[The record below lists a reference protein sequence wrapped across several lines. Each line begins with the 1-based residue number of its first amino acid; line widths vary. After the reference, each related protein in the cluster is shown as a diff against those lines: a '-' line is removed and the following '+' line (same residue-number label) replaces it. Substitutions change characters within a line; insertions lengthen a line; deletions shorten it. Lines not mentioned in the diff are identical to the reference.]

1 MISARRR
8 VSEDQTTVLNWSKK
22 KEITILA
29 LSDITAYM
37 NNLERIL
44 DNLKEGII
52 AHDLNRRIF
61 YFNREA
67 EKITG
72 FSKDEV
78 IGNDCH
84 KALGGPFCGD
94 RCHFC
99 KDAGGLDDTEE
110 YTLNITTKQGE
121 SRRIEMIVSP
131 ILDDTGTMRGVLAA
145 FRDITDWLKL
155 KMRAKKLN
163 SFAEI
168 IGQDVKMLQIFQQIS
183 DVAGY
188 DYPVHISGETGIR

>member
-1 MISARRR
+1 M
-8 VSEDQTTVLNWSKK
+8 
-22 KEITILA
+22 A
-29 LSDITAYM
+29 LSDITTYM

-67 EKITG
+67 EQITG
-72 FSKDEV
+72 FSKEEV

-84 KALGGPFCGD
+84 QALGGRFCGD

-99 KDAGGLDDTEE
+99 NNASSLDNTEE

-131 ILDDTGTMRGVLAA
+131 ILDKTGTMRGVFGRLQRHNRLAEA
-145 FRDITDWLKL
+145 
-155 KMRAKKLN
+155 
-163 SFAEI
+163 
-168 IGQDVKMLQIFQQIS
+168 
-183 DVAGY
+183 
-188 DYPVHISGETGIR
+188 